1 MKYPIVLQH
10 SEEDCGAACLATVA
24 KHYGKTFAL
33 SRVREVVG
41 TGSRGTTLL
50 GLRRG
55 AETLGFNARQV
66 RASSELVDRLDD
78 APLPAIIHWGGN
90 HWAVLYGQRRR
101 KYMIADPAAGVRSLS
116 RKELGANW
124 TDGIMLL
131 LVPDEN
137 RFYEQKS
144 DQISGFGRFLRRA
157 WPYRYLLLEATVIN
171 FAVGLLGLAF
181 PILLQI
187 LTDDVLVRG
196 DTQLLTTVAVGVI
209 LMNVFRG
216 VFGLVQS
223 HLIGHFGQRL
233 QLGLTLDYGYKLL
246 RLPLSYFDSHRSGEV
261 VSRLADVRRINGL
274 IAEAV
279 SGLPSQLFVAL
290 VSLALMLFYSWQLTV
305 AAVVVFLLMILV
317 NLVFLPTLRERIRT
331 LIIAGTE
338 NQGFL
343 VETFRGA
350 LLLKTTRATHQ
361 AWDEYQ
367 QNFGR
372 LANLRWGTM
381 KLGIYRDTITTTAT
395 SLTTVGLL
403 WLGSF
408 LVINGTLSIGQLLAF
423 YGMSLNFLGFLMS
436 LVSVGDEFL
445 GAQVVIHRLAEVL
458 DATAEEADDTGKP
471 WARLPS
477 DADVVCTR
485 VNFHH
490 VGRVDLLK
498 DFDVT
503 IPGGK
508 VTALIGQSGCGKSTL
523 VKLLLLIRF
532 VQQTPTC
539 CDYPSSFSTSRA
551 PRMRR

>member
-1 MKYPIVLQH
+1 M
-10 SEEDCGAACLATVA
+10 
-24 KHYGKTFAL
+24 
-33 SRVREVVG
+33 
-41 TGSRGTTLL
+41 
-50 GLRRG
+50 
-55 AETLGFNARQV
+55 
-66 RASSELVDRLDD
+66 
-78 APLPAIIHWGGN
+78 
-90 HWAVLYGQRRR
+90 
-101 KYMIADPAAGVRSLS
+101 
-116 RKELGANW
+116 
-124 TDGIMLL
+124 
-131 LVPDEN
+131 
-137 RFYEQKS
+137 
-144 DQISGFGRFLRRA
+144 
-157 WPYRYLLLEATVIN
+157 
-171 FAVGLLGLAF
+171 GLLGLAF

-196 DTQLLTTVAVGVI
+196 DNQLLTTVAVGVI

-305 AAVVVFLLMILV
+305 AAVLVFLLIILV

-408 LVINGTLSIGQLLAF
+408 LVIN
-423 YGMSLNFLGFLMS
+423 
-436 LVSVGDEFL
+436 
-445 GAQVVIHRLAEVL
+445 
-458 DATAEEADDTGKP
+458 
-471 WARLPS
+471 
-477 DADVVCTR
+477 
-485 VNFHH
+485 
-490 VGRVDLLK
+490 
-498 DFDVT
+498 
-503 IPGGK
+503 
-508 VTALIGQSGCGKSTL
+508 
-523 VKLLLLIRF
+523 
-532 VQQTPTC
+532 
-539 CDYPSSFSTSRA
+539 A
-551 PRMRR
+551 P